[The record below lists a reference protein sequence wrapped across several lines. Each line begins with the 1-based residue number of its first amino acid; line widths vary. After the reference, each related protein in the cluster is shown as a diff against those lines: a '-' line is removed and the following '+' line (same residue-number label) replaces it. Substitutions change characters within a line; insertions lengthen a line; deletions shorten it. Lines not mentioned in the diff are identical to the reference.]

1 MENADKK
8 QLLEKR
14 INRFVTTSNLEEP
27 DIVPIMSQINS
38 YAIAYCGKTAWDA
51 FEDPEL
57 ERQCYRLSLIHI

>member
-27 DIVPIMSQINS
+27 DIVPIISTTFWR
-38 YAIAYCGKTAWDA
+38 YA
-51 FEDPEL
+51 
-57 ERQCYRLSLIHI
+57 RLA

>member
-38 YAIAYCGKTAWDA
+38 YAIAYC
-51 FEDPEL
+51 
-57 ERQCYRLSLIHI
+57 